1 MKTLSDIAQELRA
14 PFIMFT
20 SEELLE
26 MADVIEARAKETEE
40 LERHVEVINEVVKQA
55 AATVRDST
63 IIILRQLRTI
73 EAQERKIE
81 KLEQAETVVID
92 APDLISSLQAE
103 VDQCFVKSIQSL
115 LEERGKRPGS

>member
-1 MKTLSDIAQELRA
+1 MKTLSDIVQELRA

-20 SEELLE
+20 SAELLE

-81 KLEQAETVVID
+81 KLEQAETVVIG

-103 VDQCFVKSIQSL
+103 VNQCFVKSIKSL
-115 LEERGKRPGS
+115 LEERGDQK